1 MHYPKQLIEE
11 LVAKT
16 YTNTCICTLCKS
28 LITKNQWNVHGLV
41 RLWLGLWVSL
51 K

>member
-28 LITKNQWNVHGLV
+28 LILKLKINGMYTDWSDY
-41 RLWLGLWVSL
+41 SL
-51 K
+51 DYGYL